1 MLFSS
6 TIFLFVFLP
15 TVLGLYYT
23 LLRKHVILQNFLLL
37 TASLVFYA
45 WGEPQFVFTMLLSIL
60 MNYFFSKQ
68 ISISYMHLKRL
79 WMIIAMSFNIGVLC
93 IFKYLNFIVDNVNHL
108 FGEVLFKTAISLPIG
123 ISFFTFQAMSYVIDV
138 YRKKLKP
145 QSLFNVALY
154 ISFFPQLIAGPIVR
168 YEVIG
173 NKLDGRGY
181 NIQQITEGIEKFI
194 VGLGKKVIISNQ
206 MAIVADTAFNAVSS
220 GEDVSVAFA
229 WIGALAYTLQ
239 IYFDFDG
246 YSQMAIGLGKMFGF
260 DFPENFNY
268 PYIAK
273 SITEFWRRWH
283 ISLSTWFRDYLY
295 IPLGGSRVDSTG
307 KHIRNLLIV
316 WLATGIWHGANWT
329 FILWGFIYFLLLVF
343 EKYTS
348 IYRCIQKAPAFIQQI
363 YTMFFVI
370 IAWVLFRSETLT
382 LAKDYLLNMLGK
394 SNVFLDRYVIQY
406 IGEYKV
412 FFVFAIL
419 YSLMLFKYIK
429 ERMEKRIVFRKIF
442 CVLTPVAYV
451 CVFGISATYL
461 VTGGYNPFIYF
472 NF

>member
-6 TIFLFVFLP
+6 NIFLFVFLP
-15 TVLGLYYT
+15 VVLVLYY
-23 LLRKHVILQNFLLL
+23 LLL
-37 TASLVFYA
+37 KKYVIIQNLLLLIASLLFYA
-45 WGEPQFVFTMLLSIL
+45 WGEPKFIFIMILSIL
-60 MNYFFSKQ
+60 MNYFFSKEAGVS
-68 ISISYMHLKRL
+68 SIQLKRL
-79 WMIIAMSFNIGVLC
+79 WVIIAISFNIGVLC
-93 IFKYLNFIVDNVNHL
+93 IFKYMNFIIDNVNHL
-108 FGEVLFKTAISLPIG
+108 FGDVLPKTDISLPIG

-138 YRKKLKP
+138 YKEKIKP
-145 QSLFNVALY
+145 QGLFNVALY
-154 ISFFPQLIAGPIVR
+154 ISFFPQLVAGPIVR

-173 NKLDGRGY
+173 DKFYGREY
-181 NIQQITEGIEKFI
+181 CLQQITEGIEKFI

-206 MAIVADTAFNAVSS
+206 MAIVADAAFNAVSS
-220 GEDVSVAFA
+220 GEDISVVFA
-229 WIGALAYTLQ
+229 WIGAFAYTLQ

-260 DFPENFNY
+260 NFPENFNY

-295 IPLGGSRVDSTG
+295 IPLGGSRVESTG

-316 WLATGIWHGANWT
+316 WLATGVWHGANWT
-329 FILWGFIYFLLLVF
+329 FVLWGLIYFVLLVF

-348 IYRCIQKAPAFIQQI
+348 LYKHIQKTPVFIQQI

-370 IAWVLFRSETLT
+370 IAWVLFRAETLT
-382 LAKDYLLNMLGK
+382 LAKDYLFNMLGM
-394 SNVFLDRYVIQY
+394 SNIFVDRCAIQY

-419 YSLMLFKYIK
+419 YSLAFFKHIK
-429 ERMEKRIVFRKIF
+429 EKMEKEIVFQKIYY
-442 CVLTPVAYV
+442 VLKPITYGL
-451 CVFGISATYL
+451 VFGISVTYL

>member
-6 TIFLFVFLP
+6 TIFMFGFLP
-15 TVLGLYYT
+15 IVLGIYFG
-23 LLRKHVILQNFLLL
+23 ILKKWIKIQNTFLII
-37 TASLVFYA
+37 TSIIFYA
-45 WGEPQFVFTMLLSIL
+45 WGEPWFVFVMLFSIL
-60 MNYFFSKQ
+60 MNYFFSKGVSNSSLQ
-68 ISISYMHLKRL
+68 LKRF
-79 WMIIAMSFNIGVLC
+79 WIVIAILFNIGVLC
-93 IFKYLNFIVDNVNHL
+93 VFKYLNFIIDNVNYL
-108 FGEVLFKTAISLPIG
+108 FGNILPKTNISLPIG

-138 YRKKLKP
+138 YKEKVKP
-145 QSLFNVALY
+145 QSLFDVALY
-154 ISFFPQLIAGPIVR
+154 VSFFPQLVAGPIVR
-168 YEVIG
+168 YGVIG
-173 NKLDGRGY
+173 DKLYDREY
-181 NIQQITEGIEKFI
+181 SIQQITEGIEKFI
-194 VGLGKKVIISNQ
+194 IGLGKKVIISNQ

-220 GEDVSVAFA
+220 GADISITFA

-295 IPLGGSRVDSTG
+295 IPLGGSRVDSMG

-329 FILWGFIYFLLLVF
+329 FVLWGFIYFVLLVF

-348 IYRCIQKAPAFIQQI
+348 IYRYIQKAPASIRQI

-382 LAKDYLLNMLGK
+382 LAKDYLFIMLGK
-394 SNVFLDRYVIQY
+394 NSVFVDRHAIQY
-406 IGEYKV
+406 LGEYKV
-412 FFVFAIL
+412 FFIFAIL
-419 YSLMLFKYIK
+419 YSLAFFKYIK
-429 ERMEKRIVFRKIF
+429 RKMEKKMLNQRIIL
-442 CVLTPVAYV
+442 CLTPFMYIM
-451 CVFGISATYL
+451 VFAISVTYL